1 MPVPAYEP
9 QISTQ
14 SEPDYEKQ
22 KDKEVKKEETKK
34 EEKKEETKKEEK
46 KVEGKKEEAPAK
58 KPDQTG
64 RFDYILSR
72 GMRFPTMWYVRPAKA
87 QTSLHICA
95 D

>member
-14 SEPDYEKQ
+14 SEPEHEKQ
-22 KDKEVKKEETKK
+22 PDKEVKKEETKK

-46 KVEGKKEEAPAK
+46 KGEGKKEEALAK

-64 RFDYILSR
+64 RIDYIFIGVQGSHRLEK
-72 GMRFPTMWYVRPAKA
+72 Y
-87 QTSLHICA
+87 LNL
-95 D
+95 

>member
-22 KDKEVKKEETKK
+22 QDKEVKKEETKK
-34 EEKKEETKKEEK
+34 EEKKEEKKG
-46 KVEGKKEEAPAK
+46 EGKKEEAPAK

-64 RFDYILSR
+64 RFDYNLSC

-87 QTSLHICA
+87 QTSLRTCA
-95 D
+95 V